1 MVIAAPRRLFVVAEQ
16 QRPVRNEQSQCLVP
30 FAYNSFQMFFETL
43 YRVDPRGKTFLPGDN
58 ASLSETEYFQ
68 PQFELEFRE
77 GKHVFFIREKH
88 GYFDDQQKK
97 PASIITTLAPEEGFA
112 TADEA
117 WKKYEER
124 LRYRA
129 SQGFTHAFSVMIP
142 ENRINHRI
150 LDPSGDS
157 LLPF

>member
-1 MVIAAPRRLFVVAEQ
+1 MPE
-16 QRPVRNEQSQCLVP
+16 S

-88 GYFDDQQKK
+88 
-97 PASIITTLAPEEGFA
+97 A
-112 TADEA
+112 TSMTN
-117 WKKYEER
+117 KIGR
-124 LRYRA
+124 PVSSPR
-129 SQGFTHAFSVMIP
+129 
-142 ENRINHRI
+142 
-150 LDPSGDS
+150 
-157 LLPF
+157 